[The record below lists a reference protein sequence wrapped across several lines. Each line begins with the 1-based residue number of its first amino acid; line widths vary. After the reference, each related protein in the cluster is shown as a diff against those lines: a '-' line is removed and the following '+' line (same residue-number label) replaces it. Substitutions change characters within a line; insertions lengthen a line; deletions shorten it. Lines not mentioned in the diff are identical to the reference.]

1 MSSIE
6 NNKLYYSEYDWTRG
20 GAEWSHYWGGLD
32 PMWKASLL
40 PRISRYLPARRIL
53 EIGAGCGRVS
63 SKLRPLASERLWLV
77 DIIPH
82 CVNSCR
88 SLFRE
93 DPKVISLLTDGQS
106 LDGIDDDSIDLV
118 VSFYSLVDSDIET
131 LRAYMAEL
139 QRVLSQ
145 NGVAFIHHSNTGV
158 YVGDKNPADD
168 PRLELLSRYRDISI
182 SASVMQQ
189 LVEDAGL
196 RVIEQECVNWDIQEV
211 LSDCFTTLTR
221 RKSVWESIGIS
232 DNYEFQDERDR
243 AKAARSASKTGKDA

>member
-6 NNKLYYSEYDWTRG
+6 NNKLYYSQYDWSQG

-32 PMWKASLL
+32 SMWKASLL
-40 PRISRYLPARRIL
+40 PRINRFLPARTIL

-63 SKLRPLASERLWLV
+63 SKLQPLAGERLWLT

-88 SLFRE
+88 TLFRG
-93 DPKVISLLTDGQS
+93 DPKVVTLLTDGQS
-106 LDGIDDDSIDLV
+106 LAGIDDNSLDLI

-131 LRAYMAEL
+131 LQAYLSEF

-145 NGVAFIHHSNTGV
+145 NGVAFIHHSNTGA

-168 PRLELLSRYRDISI
+168 PRLELLSRYRDISM
-182 SASVMQQ
+182 SAEVMQQ
-189 LVEDAGL
+189 LIDDADL
-196 RVIEQECVNWDIQEV
+196 RVIEQECINWDVHEV
-211 LSDCFTTLTR
+211 LSDCFTTLAR
-221 RKSVWESIGIS
+221 RESVWTPA
-232 DNYEFQDERDR
+232 DATNNYEFQNEMAK
-243 AKAARSASKTGKDA
+243 AKAAKSVSKTGKES